1 MLRTLFGC
9 ISQPGRAEMLSQ
21 QVVIAAQVVVG
32 WRGDQLDVELA
43 GIRWRSRAAERVR
56 ATTAGLWR
64 RGVPPLRPDERQK
77 QKNQTLKV
85 CWWDETFFFCFTARR
100 SWVQIQDIYGV
111 KCTTLDNFKKKDQNR
126 LTDQIWVFNK
136 YTMPAG
142 DSFFLLH
149 WHFIWMNLE
158 SWNRRNSSRLMDHQS
173 DLYKKS
179 NWWTLALMQ
188 SVRQLIPLWAP
199 AER

>member
-1 MLRTLFGC
+1 MHQSTWACRNVEPAGCHSSPGCCRMERWPAGCGARWHTVEKPSGRTC
-9 ISQPGRAEMLSQ
+9 QSDNHW
-21 QVVIAAQVVVG
+21 VVEEGGPTSETRRETETKKPNTEGLLMG
-32 WRGDQLDVELA
+32 WNL
-43 GIRWRSRAAERVR
+43 
-56 ATTAGLWR
+56 
-64 RGVPPLRPDERQK
+64 
-77 QKNQTLKV
+77 
-85 CWWDETFFFCFTARR
+85 FFFCFTARR

>member
-1 MLRTLFGC
+1 MW
-9 ISQPGRAEMLSQ
+9 SS
-21 QVVIAAQVVVG
+21 
-32 WRGDQLDVELA
+32 LA
-43 GIRWRSRAAERVR
+43 YGGEAERQNVS
-56 ATTAGLWR
+56 
-64 RGVPPLRPDERQK
+64 ERQPLGCGGGGSHLWD
-77 QKNQTLKV
+77 QTRDRNKKTKH
-85 CWWDETFFFCFTARR
+85 WRFADGMKPFFFCFTARR